1 MRYAQIG
8 RSVQAGVTLPLIIPQ
23 VLGLAVSSCSP
34 FISEFVLSS
43 IVLAR
48 CCALEDPGVEFS
60 SAPKLKGREV
70 EGVGQMPITPRSV
83 AITDQLTRALGEA
96 VIGLGSNLP
105 QDVQDRL
112 FKEVVASQ
120 GESIKSQLSGF
131 LRETGA
137 DFGPFWPPSRNER
150 AG

>member
-83 AITDQLTRALGEA
+83 
-96 VIGLGSNLP
+96 
-105 QDVQDRL
+105 
-112 FKEVVASQ
+112 
-120 GESIKSQLSGF
+120 IKSQLSGF
-131 LRETGA
+131 LRQERTS
-137 DFGPFWPPSRNER
+137 DPFGRPREMKEPDSL
-150 AG
+150 GG

>member
-1 MRYAQIG
+1 
-8 RSVQAGVTLPLIIPQ
+8 
-23 VLGLAVSSCSP
+23 
-34 FISEFVLSS
+34 
-43 IVLAR
+43 
-48 CCALEDPGVEFS
+48 
-60 SAPKLKGREV
+60 
-70 EGVGQMPITPRSV
+70 MPITPRSV

-131 LRETGA
+131 LRQERTS
-137 DFGPFWPPSRNER
+137 DPFGRPREMKEPDSL
-150 AG
+150 GG